1 MYYENKKVFSGTQ
14 PLTLEITPT
23 AVYVREYIQQ
33 VKEEIEDK
41 EILSFE
47 YLESKYDKDTY
58 LKMLAEENA
67 EMKDSTSS
75 LGQQLSKEKIE
86 TLQKTQ
92 MISSLG
98 QSIADLKMEVLQL
111 KNEQRGGDSDEF

>member
-23 AVYVREYIQQ
+23 AVYVRKDIKQITDVLEN
-33 VKEEIEDK
+33 K
-41 EILSFE
+41 EIVSYH
-47 YLESKYDKDTY
+47 YLESKYDKDIY
-58 LKMLAEENA
+58 LKMLAEENV

-86 TLQKTQ
+86 NLQKTQ

-98 QSIADLKMEVLQL
+98 QSITSLKMEAFQL
-111 KNEQRGGDSDEF
+111 KNQ

>member
-1 MYYENKKVFSGTQ
+1 MYYENKKVFSSTQ

-23 AVYVREYIQQ
+23 AVYVRKEIQQ
-33 VKEEIEDK
+33 VDDK

-58 LKMLAEENA
+58 LKMLAEENV
-67 EMKDSTSS
+67 EMKGSTSS
-75 LGQQLSKEKIE
+75 LGQQLTKERFE
-86 TLQKTQ
+86 NMQKTQ

-111 KNEQRGGDSDEF
+111 KNEQRGGDNDEL